1 MAGYSYVCGESAV
14 KLKNVQI
21 TKYKCVEDSTPWKV
35 DQITTLVGKNEAG
48 KSAILEALYKLNP
61 VEEDA
66 RNFQPNDYPR
76 RYALTDE
83 GKEDSKVANVVT
95 TEWSLDESDLE
106 LLREEL
112 PELEIKNDAI
122 IKICKGYENVRFWEV
137 PADEA
142 TIVKIL
148 VDSARFNAAE
158 RASITGEPATIRAL
172 DEALSQIEE
181 PTQKHQTLQQKLNEK
196 YPKKSAAM
204 AAATVLLPN
213 LPKFVYFKEYERLP
227 GKVSIDD
234 LVQKEQANQLTF
246 ELKIFQALL
255 DLVNSSAKEIAETGH
270 SEDLIMNLEAIGNRL
285 TDEIFEYWSQNK
297 HLKVDF
303 RCDMGRPDDPA
314 PFNAGYVFSTR
325 IRNERH
331 RASVNFDE
339 RSTGFIWFFSFLIW
353 FSQMKANYADKLIV
367 LLDEPGLTLHGKAQ
381 QDLLRYIREKLQPDY
396 QVIYTTHSP
405 FMLDIENIFSL
416 RTVEDVVQEKKIDG
430 KVEEKILGT
439 KVGEKILSGDRDTI
453 LPLQGLLGYGITQTL
468 FVGPYV
474 VVVEG
479 PSEWAFMNWFTR
491 KLVADGRTGLDI
503 RWAIAPAESA
513 SKVTSFITLFKG
525 RGLKIAALLDYHN
538 DQKKMVNNLK
548 ESKLLD
554 DGHLLKTTEFVD
566 QDEADVEDLIGWD
579 LYAALVN
586 GALSIPEAN
595 KLPATKPDD
604 CEMRIVKEVEKRAQ
618 LLPPGVSEFD
628 HFGVAQYLNQL
639 SSDEI
644 VTLPGLDAALDCF
657 EALFTRLNGLIE
669 VNARQ
674 VG

>member
-1 MAGYSYVCGESAV
+1 MVGYSYVCGGSVV

-35 DQITTLVGKNEAG
+35 DQVTTLVGKNEAG

-61 VEEDA
+61 VEEDEQ
-66 RNFQPNDYPR
+66 NFHKNDYPR

-83 GKEDSKVANVVT
+83 GKEDSEVANVLT
-95 TEWSLDESDLE
+95 TEWSLSESDLE

-112 PELEIKNDAI
+112 PELEIKDDAI
-122 IKICKGYENVRFWEV
+122 IKICKGYENICVWSV
-137 PADEA
+137 MADE
-142 TIVKIL
+142 IVTVNNL

-158 RASITGEPATIRAL
+158 RASVTGEPARIQAL
-172 DEALSQIEE
+172 HEALSGIMDPTRKHEE
-181 PTQKHQTLQQKLNEK
+181 LQQRLNDK
-196 YPKKSAAM
+196 YPKKSISSAVE
-204 AAATVLLPN
+204 TVLLPN

-227 GKVSIDD
+227 GMVSIDN
-234 LVQKEQANQLTF
+234 LVQQEQANQLTF

-255 DLVNSSAKEIAETGH
+255 DLVNSSAKEIAETRR

-303 RCDMGRPDDPA
+303 RCDMGRSDDQA

-339 RSTGFIWFFSFLIW
+339 RSSGFIWFFSFLIW

-405 FMLDIENIFSL
+405 FMLDVENIFSL
-416 RTVEDVVQEKKIDG
+416 RTVEDVVKQHTTGDN
-430 KVEEKILGT
+430 VEEEVLGT

-453 LPLQGLLGYGITQTL
+453 LPLQGLLGYDITQTL

-479 PSEWAFMNWFTR
+479 SSEWAFMNWFTR

-503 RWAIAPAESA
+503 RWAIAPAEGA
-513 SKVTSFITLFKG
+513 PKVTSFITLFKG

-538 DQKKMVNNLK
+538 DQKKMVEKLE
-548 ESKLLD
+548 ESKLLEN
-554 DGHLLKTTEFVD
+554 GHLLKTTEFVD
-566 QDEADVEDLIGWD
+566 QDEADIEDLIGWD
-579 LYAALVN
+579 LYATLVN
-586 GALSIPEAN
+586 GALSIPEAH
-595 KLPATKPDD
+595 KLPAEKPHD
-604 CEMRIVKEVEKRAQ
+604 CEMRIIKEFEKRAQ
-618 LLPPGVSEFD
+618 LLPPGVPEFD
-628 HFGVAQYLNQL
+628 HFVAVQYLNQL
-639 SSDEI
+639 NSDEI
-644 VTLPGLDAALDCF
+644 ATLPGLDTALNCF
-657 EALFTRLNGLIE
+657 EALFTRLNQLI
-669 VNARQ
+669 
-674 VG
+674 

>member
-1 MAGYSYVCGESAV
+1 M
-14 KLKNVQI
+14 KLRNVRI

-35 DQITTLVGKNEAG
+35 DQVTTLVGKNEAG

-61 VEEDA
+61 ADDA
-66 RNFQPNDYPR
+66 ASNFHTNDYPR

-83 GKEDSKVANVVT
+83 GKEDSKVANVLT
-95 TEWSLDESDLE
+95 TEWSLDEPDLE
-106 LLREEL
+106 LLRGEL
-112 PELEIKNDAI
+112 PELKIKDDAI
-122 IKICKGYENVRFWEV
+122 IKISKGYQNTHAWLVT
-137 PADEA
+137 ADEA
-142 TIVKIL
+142 ATVKTL

-158 RASITGEPATIRAL
+158 RASVTGDLATLRTL
-172 DEALSQIEE
+172 HEVLSSIER
-181 PTQKHQTLQQKLNEK
+181 PTQKHQELQQRLNEK
-196 YPKKSAAM
+196 YPEESVALAV
-204 AAATVLLPN
+204 ATALFPN

-227 GKVSIDD
+227 GKVSINQ
-234 LVQKEQANQLTF
+234 LVQLEQESQLTF

-255 DLVNSSAKEIAETGH
+255 DLVNSSAQEIAETGR
-270 SEDLIMNLEAIGNRL
+270 SEDLIMNLEAIENRL

-303 RCDMGRPDDPA
+303 RCDMGRPNDPP
-314 PFNAGYVFSTR
+314 PFNDGYVFSTR
-325 IRNERH
+325 IRNQRH

-381 QDLLRYIREKLQPDY
+381 KDLLRYIREKLQPDH

-405 FMLDIENIFSL
+405 FMLDAKNIFSL
-416 RTVEDVVQEKKIDG
+416 RTVEDVVKQKVVGDN
-430 KVEEKILGT
+430 VEEEILGT

-453 LPLQGLLGYGITQTL
+453 LPLQGLLGYDITQTL

-503 RWAIAPAESA
+503 RWVIAPAEGA

-525 RGLKIAALLDYHN
+525 RGLKIATLLDYHK
-538 DQKKMVNNLK
+538 DQKGMVEKLEK
-548 ESKLLD
+548 SKLLE
-554 DGHLLKTTEFVD
+554 DGHLLKTTDFVD
-566 QDEADVEDLIGWD
+566 QDEADVEDLVGWD

-586 GALSIPEAN
+586 GVLPIPEAK
-595 KLPATKPDD
+595 KLAAAKPHD
-604 CEMRIVKEVEKRAQ
+604 CEMRIVKEVEKWAQ
-618 LLPPGVSEFD
+618 LLPPGVPEFD
-628 HFGVAQYLNQL
+628 HFKAAQHLNQL
-639 SSDEI
+639 SPDEI
-644 VTLPGLDAALDCF
+644 ATLPGLDSALDRF
-657 EALFTRLNGLIE
+657 EALFKRLNGLI
-669 VNARQ
+669 
-674 VG
+674 